1 MAERGTMT
9 GAEVLSI
16 PRSVEKPS
24 AYAWV
29 ILAVLYIA
37 SVASALNQFK
47 VPPVLPVLIRAFNL
61 SLSNAGMLMSIF
73 SFTGFLLALPAGFIM
88 QRLGLRTTGLIAVG
102 AVFIGSSLGTF
113 CSTANSM
120 LATRFI
126 EGAGIGLITIVA
138 PAAISSWFPAEMRGT
153 PLGLWTT
160 CMPVGS
166 IIMFNLAPWLAELG
180 GWQFIWKAGA
190 TFSLAA
196 FILFGFFFRM
206 PKAEEVVGMP
216 LSSEV
221 KPEHEEPPIY
231 GKALA
236 NAGLWLIAVQ
246 FLCFNLICLALSTYY
261 PTFLNSVRNYS
272 LPAASFTF
280 SLCTIAAVFSQP
292 LGGYLSDRLGMR
304 RHMIIISSVVLSVI
318 CMFPFIA
325 TGWMIPLLTIGLGVV
340 AGTIVPATFAAVPE
354 IMVSRQSAGLGMA
367 VLALGQNLGMFIGP
381 IMFGRLAESIGWT
394 GAGYFLVPISAISVI
409 AVCLAKFR

>member
-1 MAERGTMT
+1 MSS
-9 GAEVLSI
+9 AEVLPI
-16 PRSVEKPS
+16 PRSAEKPS

-29 ILAVLYIA
+29 ILAVLYTA

-73 SFTGFLLALPAGFIM
+73 SFTGILLALPASFIM
-88 QRLGLRTTGLIAVG
+88 RRLGLKTTGLIAIG
-102 AVFIGSSLGTF
+102 AVFIGSGLGMF
-113 CSTANSM
+113 CSTANAM

-126 EGAGIGLITIVA
+126 EGAGIGLITIIA
-138 PAAISSWFPAEMRGT
+138 PAAISIWFPAEKRGT

-166 IIMFNLAPWLAELG
+166 IIMFNLAPWLAERG
-180 GWQFIWKAGA
+180 GWQFAWRAGA
-190 TFSLAA
+190 VFSLVA
-196 FILFGFFFRM
+196 FILFWGFFRM
-206 PKAEEVVGMP
+206 PKPQEVGGNP

-221 KPEHEEPPIY
+221 KTEHAEPIGY

-236 NAGLWLIAVQ
+236 NAGLWLITAQ

-261 PTFLNSVRNYS
+261 PTFLNTVRNYS
-272 LPAASFTF
+272 LSAASFTF

-304 RHMIIISSVVLSVI
+304 RQMILISSVVLCVI
-318 CMFPFIA
+318 CMLPFIA
-325 TGWMIPLLTIGLGVV
+325 TGWMIPVLTIGLGVI

-354 IMVSRQSAGLGMA
+354 IMVSRQLAGLGMA

-394 GAGYFLVPISAISVI
+394 AAGYFLVPVSVISVI
-409 AVCLAKFR
+409 AICVAKFR

>member
-1 MAERGTMT
+1 MGTMQD
-9 GAEVLSI
+9 AEILSI

-24 AYAWV
+24 AYAWI

-73 SFTGFLLALPAGFIM
+73 SFTGFLLALPAGFIL
-88 QRLGLRTTGLIAVG
+88 QRLGLRTTGMIAVG
-102 AVFIGSSLGTF
+102 TVFIGSSLGVF
-113 CSTANSM
+113 CSTAHSM

-138 PAAISSWFPAEMRGT
+138 PAAISLWFPAEMRGT

-166 IIMFNLAPWLAELG
+166 IIMFNLAPWLAERG
-180 GWQFIWKAGA
+180 GWQLIWKAGA
-190 TFSLAA
+190 ASSLAA
-196 FILFGFFFRM
+196 FILFGIFFRM
-206 PKAEEVVGMP
+206 PKPEKVGGKP

-221 KPEHEEPPIY
+221 KPEHEEPPSY
-231 GKALA
+231 RKAMA

-261 PTFLNSVRNYS
+261 PTFLNTVRNYS
-272 LPAASFTF
+272 LPAASSTF

-292 LGGYLSDRLGMR
+292 IGGYLSDRLGMR

-318 CMFPFIA
+318 CMFPFTA
-325 TGWMIPLLTIGLGVV
+325 TGWMIPVLTIGLGVI

-354 IMVSRQSAGLGMA
+354 IMVSRQLAGLGMA
-367 VLALGQNLGMFIGP
+367 VLALGLGQNLGMFIGP
-381 IMFGRLAESIGWT
+381 IMFGRLAESLGWT
-394 GAGYFLVPISAISVI
+394 GAGYILVPVSAISVI
-409 AVCLAKFR
+409 AVCVAKFR

>member
-1 MAERGTMT
+1 METMT
-9 GAEVLSI
+9 DAEVLSV
-16 PRSVEKPS
+16 PSSVEKPS

-73 SFTGFLLALPAGFIM
+73 SLTGFLLALPAGFILR
-88 QRLGLRTTGLIAVG
+88 RLGLRTTGMIAVG
-102 AVFIGSSLGTF
+102 AVFVGSTLGIF

-138 PAAISSWFPAEMRGT
+138 PAAISLWFPAEMRGT

-180 GWQFIWKAGA
+180 GWQFIWKVGA
-190 TFSLAA
+190 ASSIAA
-196 FILFGFFFRM
+196 FILFGVFFRM
-206 PKAEEVVGMP
+206 PKPEEVVGKSLPGEM
-216 LSSEV
+216 
-221 KPEHEEPPIY
+221 KPQHEEPPSY
-231 GKALA
+231 GKAMA
-236 NAGLWLIAVQ
+236 NTGLWLIAVQ

-261 PTFLNSVRNYS
+261 PTFLNTVRNYS

-304 RHMIIISSVVLSVI
+304 RHLIIISSLVLSVI
-318 CMFPFIA
+318 CIFSFIA
-325 TGWMIPLLTIGLGVV
+325 TGWLIPVLIIGLGVI

-354 IMVSRQSAGLGMA
+354 IMASPQLAGLGMA

-394 GAGYFLVPISAISVI
+394 GAGYVLVPVSAISVI

>member
-1 MAERGTMT
+1 MT
-9 GAEVLSI
+9 GAEVVPI
-16 PRSVEKPS
+16 PRSVKKPS

-29 ILAVLYIA
+29 ILAVLYIT

-47 VPPVLPVLIRAFNL
+47 VPPVLPVLIREFHL
-61 SLSNAGMLMSIF
+61 SLSNAGMLMSVF
-73 SFTGFLLALPAGFIM
+73 SFTGILLALPASFIM
-88 QRLGLRTTGLIAVG
+88 LRLGLKTTGLIAVG
-102 AVFIGSSLGTF
+102 TVFIGSSLGMF
-113 CSTANSM
+113 CNTANAL

-138 PAAISSWFPAEMRGT
+138 PAAISIWFPAEMRGT

-180 GWQFIWKAGA
+180 GWQFAWRAGA
-190 TFSLAA
+190 AASLAA
-196 FILFGFFFRM
+196 FILFGGFFRA
-206 PKAEEVVGMP
+206 PKPEEVGGNP

-221 KPEHEEPPIY
+221 KAEPEEALSY
-231 GKALA
+231 RKALS
-236 NAGLWLIAVQ
+236 NAGLWLITLQ

-261 PTFLNSVRNYS
+261 PTFLNTVRDYS

-292 LGGYLSDRLGMR
+292 LGGYLSDRLGIR
-304 RHMIIISSVVLSVI
+304 RPMIILSSIVLSVI

-325 TGWMIPLLTIGLGVV
+325 TGWMIPALTIGLGVV

-354 IMVSRQSAGLGMA
+354 IMVSRQLAGLGMA
-367 VLALGQNLGMFIGP
+367 VLALGQNMGMFIGP
-381 IMFGRLAESIGWT
+381 IMFGKLAESIGWA
-394 GAGYFLVPISAISVI
+394 GAGYFLIPVSAISVI

>member
-1 MAERGTMT
+1 MGAMT
-9 GAEVLSI
+9 DTEVLSV
-16 PRSVEKPS
+16 RTSVERPS

-47 VPPVLPVLIRAFNL
+47 VPPVLPVLIQAFDL

-73 SFTGFLLALPAGFIM
+73 SFTGFLLALPAGFIL
-88 QRLGLRTTGLIAVG
+88 QRLGIRATGMIAVG
-102 AVFIGSSLGTF
+102 AVFIGSGLGIF
-113 CSTANSM
+113 CSTASSM

-138 PAAISSWFPAEMRGT
+138 PAAISLWFPAEMRGT

-180 GWQFIWKAGA
+180 GWQSIWKVGA
-190 TFSLAA
+190 ASSLAA
-196 FILFGFFFRM
+196 FILFGLFFRM
-206 PKAEEVVGMP
+206 PKSEEVGGKP

-221 KPEHEEPPIY
+221 KPEHEELPPF
-231 GKALA
+231 GKAIA
-236 NAGLWLIAVQ
+236 NAGLWLVALQ

-261 PTFLNSVRNYS
+261 PTFLNTVRNYS

-304 RHMIIISSVVLSVI
+304 RPLIIISSVVLSVI
-318 CMFPFIA
+318 CMFPFVA
-325 TGWMIPLLTIGLGVV
+325 TGWMIPALTIALGII

-354 IMVSRQSAGLGMA
+354 IMVSRQLAGSGMA

-381 IMFGRLAESIGWT
+381 IMFGRLAESIGWI
-394 GAGYFLVPISAISVI
+394 GAGYILVPVSAISVI
-409 AVCLAKFR
+409 AVYLAKFR